1 MQVYHNKNHCSVEGP
16 IKRKAKL
23 GLDRKVLLLP
33 IEVCDRIV
41 FFELIQ
47 NCYILNLLNPLHTG

>member
-1 MQVYHNKNHCSVEGP
+1 MYIYIYSFSCVEGP

-23 GLDRKVLLLP
+23 GLDRKVLLLA

-41 FFELIQ
+41 FYEFIQ
-47 NCYILNLLNPLHTG
+47 NCYILNLLRPFFF